1 MFTKEDI
8 VVVRE
13 RVECGEIIEEIPHIQ
28 AIRLD
33 KLCEVVEEIKDELWT
48 SLSYWGEDLF
58 DEKYTITQID
68 EKFGEVLEGEVKK

>member
-1 MFTKEDI
+1 MKFSKKDI
-8 VVVRE
+8 LVVRE

-33 KLCEVVEEIKDELWT
+33 KLCEVVEELKDELWWGL
-48 SLSYWGEDLF
+48 SLV

-68 EKFGEVLEGEVKK
+68 EKFGEVLEGEEKK